1 MNMTDFETA
10 IQIVMNKMQIG
21 EINADQANVLDVQI
35 AGVRLISNS
44 IPSQVRKALNAAVK
58 AGELGHIK
66 SEGLRPE
73 AYHHKNARARALD
86 ERDRVFRSKVE
97 SLKGVFA

>member
-1 MNMTDFETA
+1 MTDFQTA
-10 IQIVMNKMQIG
+10 LEIAQNKMQIG
-21 EINADQANVLDVQI
+21 EITADQANVLAVQI

-44 IPSQVRKALNAAVK
+44 IPAQVRKALNAAVK

-66 SEGLRPE
+66 KDGLKPE

-86 ERDRVFRSKVE
+86 ARDEVFRNSVQAI
-97 SLKGVFA
+97 KGIVG